1 MAEID
6 GKTSEKSSGNTEKAE
21 DNSEKNSG
29 KNHGKMTQTEEKNT
43 ETMAEQNSGN
53 AEKNSETMVGEIAET
68 AERNDGKM
76 AELNNENAEKSS
88 EKNVSLRPDNK
99 NGTGRDEKGR
109 LLPGTVANPLG
120 RPKRA
125 DERAI
130 IAAMD
135 KALPPDKLSEA
146 LQDALT
152 WAYEYKSPKLILAIA
167 QFVVAYQIGQPVQ
180 RSVSA
185 SGKLESILSRL
196 SAMDEGEFDAVERAI
211 RIPVDTE
218 SE

>member
-1 MAEID
+1 MATTD
-6 GKTSEKSSGNTEKAE
+6 
-21 DNSEKNSG
+21 
-29 KNHGKMTQTEEKNT
+29 
-43 ETMAEQNSGN
+43 ET
-53 AEKNSETMVGEIAET
+53 
-68 AERNDGKM
+68 DGKM
-76 AELNNENAEKSS
+76 LGETAGNDSGKMVSEAEKDS
-88 EKNVSLRPDNK
+88 EKMVSLRPDNK

-152 WAYEYKSPKLILAIA
+152 WA
-167 QFVVAYQIGQPVQ
+167 
-180 RSVSA
+180 
-185 SGKLESILSRL
+185 
-196 SAMDEGEFDAVERAI
+196 
-211 RIPVDTE
+211 
-218 SE
+218 